1 MKNLTPYEEHSLNE
15 NADSGPMGFV
25 ISVNASGRD
34 VDFHYTIAGVYDTF
48 YEFAQAVNEDIGFGG
63 YDEEDDET
71 EFKDLPDLMDVIMN
85 NMDGV
90 EEFEYDFWHGFKI
103 KPGAKGY
110 NSKSN
115 SNCYKVAQMLEKLFV
130 NPKEIMLADK
140 GTINNENDLTY
151 LARSIEK
158 DPDKLSMYDDDET
171 MYTGIIKSL
180 NWDKKKLD
188 ALMRVNRI
196 KNQL

>member
-1 MKNLTPYEEHSLNE
+1 MKNLTPYEDHALNE
-15 NADSGPMGFV
+15 STANDPMGFV
-25 ISVNASGRD
+25 LSVNASGRD

-63 YDEEDDET
+63 YDDEGDET

-110 NSKSN
+110 DSQSN
-115 SNCYKVAQMLEKLFV
+115 SNCYRVAQMLEKLFV
-130 NPKEIMLADK
+130 NPKDIMLADK
-140 GTINNENDLTY
+140 GNIQNETDLTY

-158 DPDKLSMYDDDET
+158 DPEKLLMYEDDNQMYDS
-171 MYTGIIKSL
+171 IIRLL

-188 ALMRVNRI
+188 AMLKFNQI